1 MKLHRHLLITLCLL
15 APASLFAAAPAPATQ
30 PSMDELQRMFDD
42 KQYQPLLQQLNKLL
56 SPKNEGK
63 LSADLDRTKLLMLK
77 GESHLALKV
86 AAQASSAFT
95 DAAKSA
101 KDPKEKA
108 EATAIAYLIKK
119 SPSFTYTQQTGDGAK
134 TTKFDILTDRKGA
147 MEALLKDDLETMKP
161 KVEAA
166 RDNAR
171 TLPAVLNVVKMVEP
185 ISAVET
191 TVKGDAT
198 ASSKLLAGLDQR
210 AGTLMTSALTDMDKQ
225 VATIRDRANR
235 TQEVQRDGRYYN
247 VKAGITS
254 ADVNTLE
261 NIEQTADKIGQAADE
276 LAPLIHA
283 EGGAFAQVKSG
294 AQELMTR
301 AREVRTENYQ
311 SASQAADQFGRSQ
324 RGQTYPGGGYGTGS
338 GSGGSGS
345 GSGGTSGSRGGS
357 GASGGGGAG
366 RPGQL
371 GR

>member
-15 APASLFAAAPAPATQ
+15 APVSLFAAAPAPATQ
-30 PSMDELQRMFDD
+30 PSMDELQKMFDD

-108 EATAIAYLIKK
+108 QATAIAYLIKK
-119 SPSFTYTQQTGDGAK
+119 SPSFTYTQQTGAGAK
-134 TTKFDILTDRKGA
+134 TNKIDILADRKGA
-147 MEALLKDDLETMKP
+147 MEALLADDLETMKP

-166 RDNAR
+166 RDNAK
-171 TLPAVLNVVKMVEP
+171 TLPQVLNVVKMVEP
-185 ISAVET
+185 ISALET
-191 TVKGDAT
+191 TLKGDA
-198 ASSKLLAGLDQR
+198 AESSKLLAGLDQR
-210 AGTLMTSALTDMDKQ
+210 AAGLMTTALTDMDRQ
-225 VATIRDRANR
+225 VASIRERANR
-235 TQEVQRDGRYYN
+235 TQEMQRDGRSYM
-247 VKAGITS
+247 VKVGITS
-254 ADVNTLE
+254 ADVKTLE
-261 NIEQTADKIGQAADE
+261 NVEQTAERIGQAADE

-283 EGGAFAQVKSG
+283 EGGAFAQVQSG
-294 AQELMTR
+294 AQELMSR

-311 SASQAADQFGRSQ
+311 SAQQLADQFARPQ
-324 RGQTYPGGGYGTGS
+324 RGQTYPGGGYGNG
-338 GSGGSGS
+338 GAGGGSNGS
-345 GSGGTSGSRGGS
+345 TGGGGT
-357 GASGGGGAG
+357 GGGAG